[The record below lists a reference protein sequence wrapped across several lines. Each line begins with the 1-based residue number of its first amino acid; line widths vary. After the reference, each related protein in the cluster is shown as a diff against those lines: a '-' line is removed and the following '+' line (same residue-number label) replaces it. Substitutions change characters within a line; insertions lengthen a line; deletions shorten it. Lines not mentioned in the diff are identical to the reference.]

1 VASAIAVRQQK
12 YADNDPVV
20 MGVGLVLLWP
30 ALFFL
35 AGDDQKQELAS
46 LKGEYEALHQAAI
59 RQDCGF
65 AASTRGQR
73 AS

>member
-1 VASAIAVRQQK
+1 
-12 YADNDPVV
+12 

-35 AGDDQKQELAS
+35 AGDDQKKQLAS

-65 AASTRGQR
+65 AASSRGQR